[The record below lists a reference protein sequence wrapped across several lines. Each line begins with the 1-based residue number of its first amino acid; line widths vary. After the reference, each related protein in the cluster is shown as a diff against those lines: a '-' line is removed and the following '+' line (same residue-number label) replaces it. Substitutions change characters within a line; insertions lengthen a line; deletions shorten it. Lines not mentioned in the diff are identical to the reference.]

1 MIALVALAVWSAIVA
16 VVSAWA
22 LCAPWAL
29 PLVRRALAA
38 LRPAPLRLAPI
49 NGSGERPVR
58 VLLLRPC
65 AGRDASLEDNLR
77 SLGPFEGLEVRCV
90 FAVGSEGD
98 PANDAITEAIAS
110 LRSRGVACERIVT
123 GAVGPNH
130 KADQLARAQ
139 ARCDF
144 AADVVMVADSDVDL
158 AGVDLG
164 AMAGPLARG
173 EHACV
178 WVAVSERGEDT
189 LGDRASGAVLSGGLH
204 AFSLLSRL
212 DPHGMVGKLFALR
225 ADALS
230 SVGGFASLVRY
241 LGEDMELSR
250 RLRAQGLSVRALALR
265 ARSSARGRSLT
276 AVRDR
281 YARWLLVVRTQRPGL
296 LASYPLLFFAAPVQS
311 LCAIALAWVS
321 PWALAVLALVVGARV
336 MVAVAARRA
345 SGLTLS
351 LRAVL
356 VDLARHPVPYGEPLP
371 YPPPDVG

>member
-1 MIALVALAVWSAIVA
+1 V
-16 VVSAWA
+16 
-22 LCAPWAL
+22 
-29 PLVRRALAA
+29 
-38 LRPAPLRLAPI
+38 
-49 NGSGERPVR
+49 NG
-58 VLLLRPC
+58 L
-65 AGRDASLEDNLR
+65 D
-77 SLGPFEGLEVRCV
+77 VRCV

-98 PANDAITEAIAS
+98 PANEAIAAAIVA
-110 LRSRGVACERIVT
+110 LRADGIACERIVT
-123 GAVGPNH
+123 AAVGPNH

-164 AMAGPLARG
+164 AMAAPLARG
-173 EHACV
+173 EHGCV

-212 DPHGMVGKLFALR
+212 DPSGMVGKLFALR

-250 RLRAQGLSVRALALR
+250 RLRAQGLSVRALELR

-311 LCAIALAWVS
+311 LCALALAWVS

-345 SGLTLS
+345 SGLALS

-356 VDLARHPVPYGEPLP
+356 VDPWLGDGLLFASWAKALTLREVRWRDGVLRFDREGLLVAELP
-371 YPPPDVG
+371 DGDA